1 MKKISLIA
9 ILIVALLV
17 VFAGCGQ
24 STPAKETSSEA
35 PTSQEPAEA
44 PESQEPTPEEPS
56 DEAGLSGSIS
66 ISGSTSVFPAMEEIT
81 KMFNAVNSD
90 VEIDLQAG
98 GSSVGVKQA
107 GSKEVDLGMAS
118 RDLKDKEIEG
128 YEGIQATVLCL
139 DGVAIVVNAE
149 NGVADLTKD
158 QVKAMYTG
166 EITNWKEVGGADMPV
181 NLVTRDASSGT
192 REAFEGLFLG
202 KDDAGEKIHID
213 ESICSAVVNSNG
225 AVATTVE
232 GDAGAIGYMSL
243 GIVSSYEA
251 ISSVKIDGVE
261 ATTDNMKSGDYTYYR
276 NFNLI
281 TVGAPEGLVA
291 ELIRFCKTDEAVAYL
306 EGKGYV
312 MPK

>member
-9 ILIVALLV
+9 ILVVALLV

-24 STPAKETSSEA
+24 STPTEEIPSEA
-35 PTSQEPAEA
+35 PA
-44 PESQEPTPEEPS
+44 SQEPTPEEPS
-56 DEAGLSGSIS
+56 EESGLSGSIA

-81 KMFNAVNSD
+81 KMFNVVNPD

-166 EITNWKEVGGADMPV
+166 EITNWKEVGGADISI
-181 NLVTRDASSGT
+181 NLVTRDTSSGT

-232 GDAGAIGYMSL
+232 GDTGAIGYMSL
-243 GIVSSYEA
+243 GIVSSYNA
-251 ISSVKIDGVE
+251 ISAVKVDGVE

-281 TVGAPEGLVA
+281 TVGAPKGMVA
-291 ELIRFCKTDEAVAYL
+291 ELINFCKTDEAVAYL
-306 EGKGYV
+306 ESKGYV